1 MSKAVIYHIE
11 DYALGFSRES
21 IRRNYRK
28 KENFFRDIADANKGI
43 DRKELEKVLEIVWSD
58 AFPPEEKETNKKGA
72 E

>member
-21 IRRNYRK
+21 IQRNYTK
-28 KENFFRDIADANKGI
+28 KETFFKDISNANKGI
-43 DRKELEKVLEIVWSD
+43 NRKELEKVLERAWND
-58 AFPPEEKETNKKGA
+58 AFPAAEKEVKKKGA